1 MAGLFGLFSKKNN
14 NPVQKEAY
22 YLTPD
27 ESKTYGDIDYMRT
40 SKTVRKTFAKSVSG
54 GGGELIQEVSAMKA
68 KKRSGNEAFNQIN
81 SSTSNSFS
89 DTSNSFT
96 NSNSTPSFS
105 ASSSRKTNTD
115 TTMNMFRNM
124 AKQIKKK

>member
-14 NPVQKEAY
+14 NPVEKDAY

-68 KKRSGNEAFNQIN
+68 KKKFGNEPFN
-81 SSTSNSFS
+81 SSTSESFG
-89 DTSNSFT
+89 DTLSSST
-96 NSNSTPSFS
+96 DSTPSFS
-105 ASSSRKTNTD
+105 PSSSRKTNTD
-115 TTMNMFRNM
+115 TSMNMFRSM